1 MDKNFCEGV
10 PEDYLRKTYTCVI
23 NGAAAPKDPGKTR
36 VFSTFDLFPTMLA
49 AIGVNIEGD
58 RLGLGT
64 NLYGDLPTI
73 TEQDA
78 LEKVEE
84 EISSKSE
91 LMESM
96 FWAEY
101 QHPPKKT
108 KDKGGAKAPVTTER
122 KEQTE
127 ESK

>member
-1 MDKNFCEGV
+1 M
-10 PEDYLRKTYTCVI
+10 
-23 NGAAAPKDPGKTR
+23 
-36 VFSTFDLFPTMLA
+36 FSTFDLFPTMLA
-49 AIGVNIEGD
+49 AMGVRIEGD

-64 NLYGDLPTI
+64 NLYADLPTI

-84 EISSKSE
+84 QISSKSE

-101 QHPPKKT
+101 RHPPKKT
-108 KDKGGAKAPVTTER
+108 EDTDGAKTPATTEK